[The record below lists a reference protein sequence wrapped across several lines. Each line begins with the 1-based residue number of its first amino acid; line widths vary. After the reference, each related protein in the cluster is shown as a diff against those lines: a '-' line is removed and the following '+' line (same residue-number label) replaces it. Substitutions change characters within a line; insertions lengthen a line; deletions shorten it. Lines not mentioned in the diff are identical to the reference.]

1 MSMDREDIALAT
13 FALGRFVQYRLD
25 DGMAESD
32 LEPFMQAYFN
42 LTADLDGRERLSL
55 HALRS
60 QTTVEGP
67 VAQAEGRPEW
77 PSWLIPHEIRRSR
90 HFR

>member
-1 MSMDREDIALAT
+1 MDREDIALAT

-32 LEPFMQAYFN
+32 LEPFMQAYLN
-42 LTADLDGRERLSL
+42 LTADIDGRERLSL

-60 QTTVEGP
+60 QRAVDGLMDQGED
-67 VAQAEGRPEW
+67 RPEW
-77 PSWLIPHEIRRSR
+77 PSWLAEYENRR
-90 HFR
+90 HDNFTL